1 MKGTKKT
8 RTWVATGA
16 LVAALVFLSLAGC
29 ATTSGGS
36 KTLGWQQV
44 DPSAFGSRQFNTMG
58 LQTYGPHVR
67 ALYGYILYRDGVT
80 VSVSGRITGT
90 PIGKMT
96 LADVQQDYQRVM
108 RENMLTAGGNL
119 ILREILRD
127 GSVVAYTATMPWMN
141 VTTWDMAPD
150 TPGPNAVLQVT
161 FP

>member
-1 MKGTKKT
+1 MQGTKKT
-8 RTWVATGA
+8 RAWVAAGA
-16 LVAALVFLSLAGC
+16 LITTLVFLSLAGC
-29 ATTSGGS
+29 ASSGGS
-36 KTLGWQQV
+36 KTLDWQQV
-44 DPSAFGSRQFNTMG
+44 DPSAFGNQQFNTLG
-58 LQTYGPHVR
+58 LQTYGPNVR
-67 ALYGYILYRDGVT
+67 ALYGYILYGDGVT

-90 PIGKMT
+90 PLGKMT

-119 ILREILRD
+119 ILREVLRD
-127 GSVVAYTATMPWMN
+127 GSVVAYTATMPWLN

>member
-1 MKGTKKT
+1 
-8 RTWVATGA
+8 
-16 LVAALVFLSLAGC
+16 
-29 ATTSGGS
+29 
-36 KTLGWQQV
+36 
-44 DPSAFGSRQFNTMG
+44 MG
-58 LQTYGPHVR
+58 LQTDGPNVR
-67 ALYGYILYRDGVT
+67 ALYGYILYGDRVT

-90 PIGKMT
+90 LLGKMT

-108 RENMLTAGGNL
+108 RENTLTAGGNL

-127 GSVVAYTATMPWMN
+127 GSVVAYTATMPSLN

>member
-1 MKGTKKT
+1 MRGMKRTKA
-8 RTWVATGA
+8 WVTAGV

-29 ATTSGGS
+29 ATSGGS
-36 KTLGWQQV
+36 KSLNWKQV
-44 DPSAFGSRQFNTMG
+44 DPSVFGSRQFNTMG
-58 LQTYGPHVR
+58 LQTYGANVR
-67 ALYGYILYRDGVT
+67 ALYGYILYGDGVT

-108 RENMLTAGGNL
+108 RENMLTAGGEL
-119 ILREILRD
+119 ILREVLRD
-127 GSVVAYTATMPWMN
+127 GSVVAYTATMPSLN
-141 VTTWDMAPD
+141 VTIWDMAPD